1 MLCRIANRLH
11 LHQGFCWHMN
21 ETRQRQRWY
30 FIFNKYQKKVLRVE
44 KSRERRW
51 NLPICVWTCSGETIQ
66 WTTDS
71 LCHNNNNS
79 SRSPAT
85 TTNRT
90 NKQTNR
96 RKTKFRKSTLA
107 NVHRACVAGW
117 LCVHE
122 CHVRIFGQRTMSATA
137 TRMDHRNERE
147 ITYFVLCTSHPTLYA
162 GQQLKR
168 LRQLPSLTRLCEREK
183 KDERFVFSFTRD
195 KNSSLFLQF

>member
-21 ETRQRQRWY
+21 GTRQRQRWY

-44 KSRERRW
+44 KSRERRR

-66 WTTDS
+66 RTTDS
-71 LCHNNNNS
+71 LWHNSNS

-85 TTNRT
+85 STDRT

-117 LCVHE
+117 LCVHAVFTSVMFGFSVSALW
-122 CHVRIFGQRTMSATA
+122 VRQQREWIIEMK
-137 TRMDHRNERE
+137 ERLRTLCCARV
-147 ITYFVLCTSHPTLYA
+147 IRLCTQDNNWSDCDNY
-162 GQQLKR
+162 
-168 LRQLPSLTRLCEREK
+168 PS
-183 KDERFVFSFTRD
+183 
-195 KNSSLFLQF
+195 